1 MKFTFAVAKMSKA
14 DIGRAQGHNL
24 RLHETSSQLPKRAW
38 FTERQMYTKV
48 EWDQSK
54 LDAASALAKRK
65 DAVVAIEFII
75 QVGNQTDWRE
85 KPTPE
90 CPEGPPTERDLG
102 LFFTPFGEQV
112 KAWADQEFGSENV
125 VSIQLHMDE
134 STPHFHVIATP
145 IKDGKLQA
153 KAWLDGS
160 RKLAGIRRRCH
171 ATINEKIPCVYTPN
185 GLGGNPHRPDLRA
198 GTAPAPTLFDKI
210 SGHAKAQKLE
220 RKNAA
225 LQEENTQLKQ
235 LLFSRQK
242 GRYSADNVEL
252 AQQAKSELQK
262 GSLQKTEKIVR

>member
-38 FTERQMYTKV
+38 FTASPMHTKV
-48 EWDQSK
+48 EWDQGK

-85 KPTPE
+85 DPTPE
-90 CPEGPPTERDLG
+90 CPEGPPIERDLAQ
-102 LFFTPFGEQV
+102 FFAPFGEQV
-112 KAWADQEFGSENV
+112 KAWADQEFGPENV

-153 KAWLDGS
+153 KAWLDGGS
-160 RKLAGIRRRCH
+160 KL
-171 ATINEKIPCVYTPN
+171 
-185 GLGGNPHRPDLRA
+185 
-198 GTAPAPTLFDKI
+198 
-210 SGHAKAQKLE
+210 
-220 RKNAA
+220 
-225 LQEENTQLKQ
+225 
-235 LLFSRQK
+235 
-242 GRYSADNVEL
+242 
-252 AQQAKSELQK
+252 
-262 GSLQKTEKIVR
+262 